1 MSGVKKFSE
10 DAYTAEDDFWK
21 IFSFIGENNRL
32 EKAYRSAGVQLNGRK
47 VHTMKDAKRFDDLI
61 KSGVSEGEALRL
73 VPKKIL
79 TKEMLE
85 EQAADIVRNNIPN

>member
-32 EKAYRSAGVQLNGRK
+32 AKAYKNAG
-47 VHTMKDAKRFDDLI
+47 
-61 KSGVSEGEALRL
+61 LRL
-73 VPKKIL
+73 GDKFTDMKGN
-79 TKEMLE
+79 
-85 EQAADIVRNNIPN
+85 EQTYKRIIRRTSS